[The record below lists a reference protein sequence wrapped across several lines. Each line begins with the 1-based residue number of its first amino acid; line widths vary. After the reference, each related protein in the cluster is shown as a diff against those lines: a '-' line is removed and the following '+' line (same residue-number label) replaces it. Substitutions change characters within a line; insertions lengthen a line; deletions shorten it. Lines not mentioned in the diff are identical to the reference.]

1 MDFSS
6 RVCLVVFALLLVG
19 NQLLKAQPIPN
30 YDEQDDMLDVGTN
43 PSADVEET
51 TILINIDRWTPA
63 PGNSPNVLPDQNND
77 GMIDKFIKK
86 MIKKIRGWMKSA
98 SSTARSW
105 GHSMKREFCSYEC
118 FQQYAR
124 FRNFCNK
131 QNELQQ

>member
-1 MDFSS
+1 MDFSA
-6 RVCLVVFALLLVG
+6 RVCLVIFAILLVG

-30 YDEQDDMLDVGTN
+30 YDEQDDMLDSGTN

-51 TILINIDRWTPA
+51 TMLINFDRWTPA

-77 GMIDKFIKK
+77 GMIDK
-86 MIKKIRGWMKSA
+86 MINKIRGWKKSA
-98 SSTARSW
+98 VNKVRSW
-105 GHSMKREFCSYEC
+105 GQSMKREFCSYEC